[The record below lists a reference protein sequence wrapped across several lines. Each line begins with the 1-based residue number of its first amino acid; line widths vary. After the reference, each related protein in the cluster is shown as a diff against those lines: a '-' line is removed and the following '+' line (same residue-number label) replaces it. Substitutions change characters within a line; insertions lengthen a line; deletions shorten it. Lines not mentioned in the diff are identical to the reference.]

1 MQSSTLLK
9 LVLHVLEEMKA
20 QEVVTLDV
28 AQLTD
33 VTDSM
38 VICSGTSSRHTK
50 SIADKLVM
58 ASKHEGTKPLGVE
71 GEEAGDWILV
81 DLGDVLVHIMLPE
94 AREFYSLEKLWS
106 SAKQLREERGGLSKA
121 LASRQFANK

>member
-20 QEVVTLDV
+20 LEVVTLDV
-28 AQLTD
+28 SRLTD
-33 VTDSM
+33 ITDTM
-38 VICSGTSSRHTK
+38 VICSGTSSRQTK
-50 SIADKLVM
+50 SIADRLTM
-58 ASKHEGTKPLGVE
+58 ESKREGLKPLGVE
-71 GEEAGDWILV
+71 GLETGDWILV

-106 SAKQLREERGGLSKA
+106 SAKQLREDRGGSGKA
-121 LASRQFANK
+121 PPRPAA